1 MHWPV
6 SGEKLRKISD
16 VLEGRQEEFT
26 LISRD
31 SNKYYVRSEL
41 EKTEYLD
48 ESQDLYCQIE
58 GVQQVSGK
66 TLEHLVSILATSDT
80 NLQSHLLKL
89 LTF

>member
-6 SGEKLRKISD
+6 SGEKLRKVSD

-48 ESQDLYCQIE
+48 ES
-58 GVQQVSGK
+58 
-66 TLEHLVSILATSDT
+66 
-80 NLQSHLLKL
+80 
-89 LTF
+89 